1 MKVNLMLRERCLNK
15 LMFVKIVKEY
25 TELGLKEAK
34 DICDKLHETPYR
46 PVQIDLYPKMSGA
59 VDRLKQD
66 LLDIDLKFIMD
77 GDKGFERERKLL
89 TLGLGE
95 KEDYISFFV
104 EFGDLLDNQK
114 EILNLALS
122 KLSMEDLKEIFSKI
136 KTKI

>member
-1 MKVNLMLRERCLNK
+1 MKVNLMLRENCKTK
-15 LMFVKIVKEY
+15 LMFVKILKEY
-25 TELGLKEAK
+25 TELGLKDAK
-34 DICDKLHETPYR
+34 DICDRLHETPYR
-46 PVQIDLYPKMSGA
+46 PVQIDLYPKMSA

-66 LLDIDLKFIMD
+66 FLDIDLKFIMD

-104 EFGDLLDNQK
+104 EFEDLLDNQK
-114 EILNLALS
+114 EIFNLVLS

>member
-1 MKVNLMLRERCLNK
+1 MKVNIMLRERCLNK
-15 LMFVKIVKEY
+15 LMFVKILRNY
-25 TELGLKEAK
+25 TELGLKETK
-34 DICDKLHETPYR
+34 EICDKLHETPYK
-46 PVQIDLYPKMSGA
+46 PVQIDLYPKMSG

-104 EFGDLLDNQK
+104 EFEDLFDNQK
-114 EILNLALS
+114 EILNLALN
-122 KLSMEDLKEIFSKI
+122 KLSIEDLKEIFGKI

>member
-15 LMFVKIVKEY
+15 LMFVKILRNY
-25 TELGLKEAK
+25 TELGLKETK
-34 DICDKLHETPYR
+34 EICDKLHETPYK
-46 PVQIDLYPKMSGA
+46 PVEIELNVA

-66 LLDIDLKFIMD
+66 LLDIDLKFIID

-95 KEDYISFFV
+95 KEDYISFFL
-104 EFGDLLDNQK
+104 EFEDLFDNQK
-114 EILNLALS
+114 EILNLALN
-122 KLSMEDLKEIFSKI
+122 KLSMEDLKEIFGKI

>member
-15 LMFVKIVKEY
+15 LMFVKILKNY
-25 TELGLKEAK
+25 TELGLKETK
-34 DICDKLHETPYR
+34 EICDKLHETPYK
-46 PVQIDLYPKMSGA
+46 PVEIELYPKMS
-59 VDRLKQD
+59 DIIDKLKQD
-66 LLDIDLKFIMD
+66 LLDIDLMFIMD

-104 EFGDLLDNQK
+104 EFEDLFDNQK
-114 EILNLALS
+114 EILNLALN
-122 KLSMEDLKEIFSKI
+122 KLSMEDLKEIFGKI